1 MELKFLNTLSL
12 RNCNEMQ
19 HHQSDDEL
27 LTHQSCFP
35 LVRLSLLEC
44 LKSSIKILCIYFYFI
59 ATLIGEGVR
68 RRNLS
73 QTFRFPSFN
82 NYGSPLSYQDCFN
95 LFAPTPT
102 LYLDLSKIGWLVVK
116 SL

>member
-19 HHQSDDEL
+19 HRQSDDEL

-59 ATLIGEGVR
+59 ATLIGRGSEKKDSV
-68 RRNLS
+68 S
-73 QTFRFPSFN
+73 DFKISF
-82 NYGSPLSYQDCFN
+82 
-95 LFAPTPT
+95 
-102 LYLDLSKIGWLVVK
+102 I
-116 SL
+116 